1 MEFKYG
7 LWTGISAIFGEDGRQ
22 LGEGNTRPLVFNH
35 HVPAEVHACKYKG
48 TRYNKLINISA
59 LRVAMNHFYETSAI
73 TVAVRDYYMSRI
85 NKPPTERPGIWD
97 LFVISRASLGLIGYR
112 YRRGLVPVDA
122 VLPNDLSSQYKLV
135 TGVFVICREMTLAA
149 YPGVTRNQPLST
161 QELYDYADAEYLFRS
176 DNGMVCA
183 GSTRKIMEFID
194 FANLGRSHPESA
206 KLNLDGED
214 DHLSLLRSF
223 VSDLDDWYRY
233 TLLTIELDYYTEIE
247 ILRRKLA
254 GDPEDKAQLQ
264 QVLELRTAQYAYWIE
279 LLGELDDY
287 STESF
292 EAGVLDRQNAIL
304 ALLNRPSID
313 GIPEKVLN
321 ARLVSSV

>member
-1 MEFKYG
+1 M
-7 LWTGISAIFGEDGRQ
+7 
-22 LGEGNTRPLVFNH
+22 
-35 HVPAEVHACKYKG
+35 
-48 TRYNKLINISA
+48 
-59 LRVAMNHFYETSAI
+59 
-73 TVAVRDYYMSRI
+73 
-85 NKPPTERPGIWD
+85 
-97 LFVISRASLGLIGYR
+97 
-112 YRRGLVPVDA
+112 PVDA

-214 DHLSLLRSF
+214 DHLSLLRSI

-287 STESF
+287 STC
-292 EAGVLDRQNAIL
+292 
-304 ALLNRPSID
+304 LLYTSPSPRD
-313 GIPEKVLN
+313 QRGSRMP
-321 ARLVSSV
+321 SSA